1 MKVRIKRALA
11 LCLVLLMLGSGT
23 VLAAGEQPA
32 VGPTAS
38 PAQMAEESAATSE
51 DASEAPDYATYRA
64 TFSSTA
70 TAPSGDISLDIA
82 AAQVAADTVCDLTAD
97 GTGLILDGETGRLSW
112 NFAVEQA
119 GLYCLEFTYAS
130 GQTRYNKVSFSA
142 QLDGATPYS
151 EWEQLSLVR
160 PYVYTTAAA
169 GSFVQDDRGNDIQ
182 PQQTLSADPVI
193 ADLRDADGKYNDPLQ
208 VYLTA
213 GTHTL
218 TLDFTQA
225 VVTLYGLRLHPMTAS
240 AAYDSVYADWKSA
253 GAKDTAGL
261 EYVLRAECFDRKS
274 DAGIQA
280 GYDKSSAATSPTAPA
295 VMSLNTLG
303 GVNWQDNGQW
313 VEWRFTVEQSGFY
326 CLSLRARQNSKYG
339 MSVLRRVTVD
349 GQVPFAE
356 MNAQSFPY
364 KNDWYVQTLGGEET
378 PFRFYLEAGEHT
390 LRLEIVSG
398 AYESVILELTDALT
412 RLNALYRN
420 VVMVTGT
427 SPDDLRDYELEVSIP
442 DLVTRLEELLAVL
455 KEQKTYLEGGLI
467 GGGSETS
474 YLDALIVQMEGFLED
489 TETMPFRL
497 DSFKTNISSLADW
510 ISTLSEQPLE
520 LDSLIIHSPDT
531 LSVKASAGF
540 FQELW
545 YALLVIFR
553 SFSADYGMI
562 GDYTAGDEALT
573 VWMNLGRDQLQVLK
587 GMVDSSFTPDE
598 NIPVN
603 LSLVPGGLIEAVLAG
618 KGPDVALFVGSSDPV
633 NLAARNAVL
642 PMSDFDDFGA
652 VSGNFY
658 PDNLIPYQ
666 YKGKT
671 YALPCTV
678 EFPMMFVRTDVLE
691 ELGLA
696 IPATWDEMIDTAAI
710 LQRKNLRIGIPSGA
724 AGTSGL
730 YSTFLVQR
738 GATYYNEGQTAT
750 RFHEE
755 SAIDAF
761 TVFTDFFTKYD
772 FDLSY
777 NFFNRFRTGEMP
789 IGIDSYTMYNYLQAA
804 APELAGLWTMVPVPG
819 TVGEDGSVNTTTT
832 VLASSAAIILKTQ
845 QKEDAWRF
853 IQWFVSAE
861 TQGDFGIGVEA
872 RLGASGRYATAN
884 KEALGLLPWTT
895 QQAEAL
901 TAQWSNVTEMGIIPA
916 TYIVERNLSNAFKK
930 VVYNRKNAREVLTTY
945 AFTIDQEI
953 ARKNE
958 ELNKRVE
965 RGMNG

>member
-1 MKVRIKRALA
+1 MKIRIKQAMA
-11 LCLVLLMLGSGT
+11 LCLALLLLGSGT
-23 VLAAGEQPA
+23 GLAAGAQPA
-32 VGPTAS
+32 DGLAASSVQELTETTGTDTETADYAAYRTAYAGAVAPTA
-38 PAQMAEESAATSE
+38 EI
-51 DASEAPDYATYRA
+51 R
-64 TFSSTA
+64 
-70 TAPSGDISLDIA
+70 LDVL
-82 AAQVAADTVCDLTAD
+82 AAQVAQDTVTETAAD
-97 GTGLILDGETGRLSW
+97 GIGLMLTGETGKLTWS
-112 NFAVEQA
+112 FSVEQA
-119 GLYCLEFTYAS
+119 GLYCLEFVYAS
-130 GQTRYNKVSFSA
+130 HETRYSKVSFSA
-142 QLDGATPYS
+142 QLDGAAPYS
-151 EWEQLSLVR
+151 EWEQLALVR
-160 PYVYTTAAA
+160 PYVYTTAAD
-169 GSFVQDDRGNDIQ
+169 GSFTRDDRGNDIQ
-182 PQQTLSADPVI
+182 PQQQLSADKVT

-213 GTHTL
+213 GSHTL
-218 TLDFTQA
+218 TLDFSQA
-225 VVTLYGLRLHPMTAS
+225 MVTLYGLRFHPATEAED
-240 AAYDSVYADWKSA
+240 YQTVYAAGQTA
-253 GAKDTAGL
+253 GAVDTTGL
-261 EYVLRAECFDRKS
+261 EYILRAECFDRKS

-280 GYDKSSAATSPTAPA
+280 GYDKSSAATHPAAPA

-303 GVNWQDNGQW
+303 GINWQDNGQW
-313 VEWRFTVEQSGFY
+313 AEWRFKVEESGFY

-339 MSVLRRVTVD
+339 MNVLRRITID

-356 MNAQSFPY
+356 MNAQPFPY
-364 KNDWYVQTLGGEET
+364 KNTWYMQTLGGEKT
-378 PFRFYLEAGEHT
+378 PYRFYLEAGEHT
-390 LRLEIVSG
+390 LRIEIVSG
-398 AYESVILELTDALT
+398 AYETVILELTEALT
-412 RLNALYRN
+412 QLNALYRN

-442 DLVTRLEELLAVL
+442 DLTQRLETLLAVL
-455 KEQKTYLEGGLI
+455 KEQKAYLVEGLI

-520 LDSLIIHSPDT
+520 LDSIIIHSPDT
-531 LSVKASAGF
+531 LSVAPSAGF
-540 FQELW
+540 FRELW
-545 YALLVIFR
+545 YDLSVIAH

-562 GDYTAGDEALT
+562 GDYTTGDEALT

-587 GMVDSSFTPDE
+587 GMVDSAFTPQA

-642 PMSDFDDFGA
+642 PVSDFADFGT
-652 VSGNFY
+652 VSENFY
-658 PDNLIPYQ
+658 PDNLVPYQ

-678 EFPMMFVRTDVLE
+678 EFPMMFVRTDVLA

-696 IPATWDEMIDTAAI
+696 IPTTWDEMVDTAAI

-755 SAIDAF
+755 AAIDAF

-804 APELAGLWTMVPVPG
+804 APELAGLWAMVPVPG

-845 QKEDAWRF
+845 QKDDAWRF

-884 KEALGLLPWTT
+884 REALKLLPWTAE
-895 QQAEAL
+895 QAQAL
-901 TAQWSNVTEMGIIPA
+901 STQWSNVTEMGIIPA

-958 ELNKRVE
+958 ELNKRAE

>member
-11 LCLVLLMLGSGT
+11 LCLAVLLLGSGG
-23 VLAAGEQPA
+23 VFASADPLPGEPA
-32 VGPTAS
+32 TPSVQLPTD
-38 PAQMAEESAATSE
+38 AATDSAE
-51 DASEAPDYATYRA
+51 IPDYAAYRA
-64 TFSSTA
+64 GFSA
-70 TAPSGDISLDIA
+70 APLPTGDVVLDMA
-82 AAQVAADTVCDLTAD
+82 SAQAGADTVFSVTDD
-97 GTGLILDGETGRLSW
+97 GTGLILDGETGRFSW
-112 NFAVEQA
+112 TFTVQEA
-119 GLYCLEFTYAS
+119 GLYAMEFVYAS
-130 GQTRYNKVSFSA
+130 GETRYSRVSFSA
-142 QLDGATPYS
+142 RLDGTTPYS
-151 EWEQLSLVR
+151 EWEQLTLVR
-160 PYVYTTAAA
+160 PYVYTTAAD

-182 PQQTLSADPVI
+182 PQQTLSTDPVT

-208 VYLTA
+208 IYLTA

-218 TLDFTQA
+218 TLEFTQA
-225 VVTLYGLRLHPMTAS
+225 VLTLYRLRLHPLVAAS
-240 AAYDSVYADWKSA
+240 PYDTVYADWQTA
-253 GAKDTAGL
+253 GAKDTTGL
-261 EYVLRAECFDRKS
+261 EYILRAEQFTRKS
-274 DAGIQA
+274 AAGIQA
-280 GYDKSSAATSPTAPA
+280 GYDKSSAATSPTHPA
-295 VMSLNTLG
+295 TMTLNTLG
-303 GVNWQDNGQW
+303 GINWQDNGQW

-349 GQVPFAE
+349 GTVPFAE
-356 MNAQSFPY
+356 MNAQPFPF
-364 KNDWYVQTLGGEET
+364 KNDWYIQTLGGKEN

-390 LRLEIVSG
+390 LRMEIVSG
-398 AYESVILELTDALT
+398 DYETVILELTEALT

-442 DLVTRLEELLAVL
+442 DLTERLKALHSTL
-455 KEQKTYLEGGLI
+455 KTQKNRLEGGLI

-474 YLDALIVQMEGFLED
+474 YLDALIVQLEGFLKD

-540 FQELW
+540 FAELW
-545 YALLVIFR
+545 YELLVIAH

-562 GDYTAGDEALT
+562 GDYTNGDEALT

-587 GMVDSSFTPDE
+587 GMVDSSFAPQ
-598 NIPVN
+598 NRIPVN

-642 PMSDFDDFGA
+642 PLSDFADFGA
-652 VSGNFY
+652 VCESFY
-658 PDNLIPYQ
+658 PDNLIPYR
-666 YKGKT
+666 YKAKT

-691 ELGLA
+691 ELGLTA
-696 IPATWDEMIDTAAI
+696 PTTWDEMVDTAAI
-710 LQRKNLRIGIPSGA
+710 LQRKNLRIGLPSGV
-724 AGTSGL
+724 AGSSGL
-730 YSTFLVQR
+730 YATFLVQR
-738 GATYYNEGQTAT
+738 GTTYYNDDQTAT

-761 TVFTDFFTKYD
+761 TVFTDFYTKYD

-804 APELAGLWTMVPVPG
+804 APELAGLWAMVPVPG
-819 TVGEDGSVNTTTT
+819 TVAEDGSVNTATTA
-832 VLASSAAIILKTQ
+832 LASSAAIILKTDRP
-845 QKEDAWRF
+845 EEAWQF
-853 IQWFVSAE
+853 IKWFASAD

-884 KEALGLLPWTT
+884 RDALRRLPWTAA
-895 QQAEAL
+895 QAEAL
-901 TAQWSNVTEMGIIPA
+901 TSQWSHVTEMGIIPA

-958 ELNKRVE
+958 ELNKRAE
-965 RGMNG
+965 RRSNG